1 MFKQPTHQKPVKS
14 RSWKNSAQPIALNV
28 CLNEQMNAAARK
40 IDTKIKKEA
49 KTVNNQILLYFIT
62 NNLSNC
68 TIVKII
74 YYFVQLGKA
83 LSLSLA
89 KISNFSSCEGSITT
103 EIISIAKS

>member
-1 MFKQPTHQKPVKS
+1 MKS

-83 LSLSLA
+83 LSHLPKSVILAAVKVVSLQ
-89 KISNFSSCEGSITT
+89 
-103 EIISIAKS
+103 KS

>member
-1 MFKQPTHQKPVKS
+1 
-14 RSWKNSAQPIALNV
+14 
-28 CLNEQMNAAARK
+28 MNAAARK

-83 LSLSLA
+83 LSHLP
-89 KISNFSSCEGSITT
+89 K
-103 EIISIAKS
+103 